1 MSERIGYMDHIS
13 LAVPDVPSQ
22 VDFFTKVMGMTELMR
37 SEQFGLVA
45 EPNSGFRI
53 EMSRA
58 EGQEAKFLHIGFQTD
73 NADLAY
79 AQLAEA
85 GLKTV
90 HAPHKRFTN
99 RTAFLRDEAGLEIQ
113 VSSPEA

>member
-1 MSERIGYMDHIS
+1 MSARIGYMDHVS
-13 LAVPDVPSQ
+13 LAVPDVPAQ

-53 EMSRA
+53 ELSRA
-58 EGQEAKFLHIGFQTD
+58 EGKEAKFLHIGFQTD
-73 NADLAY
+73 NADAAY
-79 AQLAEA
+79 EQLPGA
-85 GLKTV
+85 GLETV

-99 RTAFLRDEAGLEIQ
+99 RTAFLRDAAGLAIQ
-113 VSSPEA
+113 VSSPDV